1 MSSKTYIKEIREKI
15 INITSVKPSKVSE
28 LSQQL
33 NINININTLRVGYLY
48 KMVHEGLLKRE
59 KSKYSPLN
67 LIDNNFE

>member
-1 MSSKTYIKEIREKI
+1 MSNKTYIKEIREKI
-15 INITSVKPSKVSE
+15 INITSVKPSNVPE

-33 NINININTLRVGYLY
+33 NVNINTLRVGYLY

>member
-33 NINININTLRVGYLY
+33 NININTLRVRYLY

>member
-33 NINININTLRVGYLY
+33 NININTLRVGYLY

-59 KSKYSPLN
+59 KSKYGPLN
-67 LIDNNFE
+67 LIDNNL

>member
-1 MSSKTYIKEIREKI
+1 MSSKTYIKEIKEKI
-15 INITSVKPSKVSE
+15 IYITSVKPSKVSE

-33 NINININTLRVGYLY
+33 NININTLRVGYLY

>member
-33 NINININTLRVGYLY
+33 NININTLRVGYLY
-48 KMVHEGLLKRE
+48 KMLHAGLLKRE

>member
-1 MSSKTYIKEIREKI
+1 MSNKTYIKEIREKI
-15 INITSVKPSKVSE
+15 INITSVKPSNVSE

-33 NINININTLRVGYLY
+33 NVNINTLRVGYLY

>member
-33 NINININTLRVGYLY
+33 NININTLRVGYLY

-67 LIDNNFE
+67 LIDNNFD

>member
-33 NINININTLRVGYLY
+33 NININTLRVGYLY
-48 KMVHEGLLKRE
+48 KMVHEGILKRE
-59 KSKYSPLN
+59 KNKYSPLN

>member
-33 NINININTLRVGYLY
+33 NININTLRVGYLY

-59 KSKYSPLN
+59 KSKYSTLN

>member
-1 MSSKTYIKEIREKI
+1 MRNKTYIKEIREKI

-33 NINININTLRVGYLY
+33 NININTLRVGYLY
-48 KMVHEGLLKRE
+48 KMLHEGLLKRE

>member
-33 NINININTLRVGYLY
+33 NININTLRVGYLY

-67 LIDNNFE
+67 LIDNNL

>member
-1 MSSKTYIKEIREKI
+1 MSNKTYIKEIREKI

-33 NINININTLRVGYLY
+33 NVNINTLRVGYLY
-48 KMVHEGLLKRE
+48 KILHQGLLKRE

>member
-33 NINININTLRVGYLY
+33 NININTLRVGYLY

-59 KSKYSPLN
+59 KSKYVASQWYDK
-67 LIDNNFE
+67 IDS

>member
-33 NINININTLRVGYLY
+33 NININTLRVGYLY

>member
-1 MSSKTYIKEIREKI
+1 MSNKTYIKEIREKI

-33 NINININTLRVGYLY
+33 NINTLRVGHLF
-48 KMVHEGLLKRE
+48 KMVYGGLLKRE